1 MGGCN
6 FWRWYDPEATDF
18 VNQNLLDLRDCV
30 RALRKENKELKA
42 SASDEQAKEGA
53 CAELRRLLVAKSD
66 ECAELRRIVVQNE
79 AAIVHLSDRVKMVE
93 NNRMLIISVFACTLF
108 VVVGFMFW

>member
-6 FWRWYDPEATDF
+6 FWIWYDPEASDF

-30 RALRKENKELKA
+30 RALKKENKELKA
-42 SASDEQAKEGA
+42 SASDEQAKEN
-53 CAELRRLLVAKSD
+53 CELRRLLVAKS
-66 ECAELRRIVVQNE
+66 EQCAELRRIVVQNE

-93 NNRMLIISVFACTLF
+93 NNRMLIISVFACTVF